1 MVLKIDMRNTFNLVQ
16 AVLDECAI
24 FFPEL
29 LPWVTWCYGTHPLL
43 WHQLGH
49 LSSETRV
56 QQGDPLGP
64 LLFSLVLHKLLS
76 SIDADDDCLQE
87 LFQAWYLDD
96 GVLTGSH
103 SAVSWALSLIDE
115 LGPSLGIQ
123 INLAKCELFSH
134 NGNTMFPSTVK
145 FSQHPNLEILGA
157 PIGDYLFCSKFKCE
171 LESVLMS
178 KKLLSSLAEVA
189 VIDPHVA

>member
-1 MVLKIDMRNTFNLVQ
+1 MRNAFNLVSRQ

-43 WHQLGH
+43 WHQLRH
-49 LSSETRV
+49 LSSETRE

-64 LLFSLVLHKLLS
+64 LLFSLGLHKLIS
-76 SIDADDDCLQE
+76 SIDADDDCLQV

-103 SAVSWALSLIDE
+103 SAVLRALSL
-115 LGPSLGIQ
+115 SLR
-123 INLAKCELFSH
+123 S
-134 NGNTMFPSTVK
+134 
-145 FSQHPNLEILGA
+145 
-157 PIGDYLFCSKFKCE
+157 
-171 LESVLMS
+171 
-178 KKLLSSLAEVA
+178 
-189 VIDPHVA
+189 